1 MSVSV
6 VLMRSQSTFP
16 LLIPRI
22 HNVFFS
28 LDCIYVFFFFSF
40 LFGFSHLSIIY
51 HMWCY
56 LYLFLLL
63 FTDVF
68 QQIWEY
74 LSLNVL
80 IISCLFSNTF
90 PSHLLQTPFSG
101 FFPNGSNKVW
111 PVGSVGERLGGEKE
125 EAWVFLLL
133 LYVTVILWM
142 GGTYCCLRGSAAP
155 SGTHPGCSWLLD
167 PTFLVTPHPSRVL
180 PT

>member
-22 HNVFFS
+22 HNVFFP
-28 LDCIYVFFFFSF
+28 LDCIYGFFFFFSLWLQPF
-40 LFGFSHLSIIY
+40 EYNIPHVVLFIFI
-51 HMWCY
+51 
-56 LYLFLLL
+56 LLA
-63 FTDVF
+63 VHRCISK
-68 QQIWEY
+68 IWEY

-155 SGTHPGCSWLLD
+155 SGTHPGCSWLSD

-180 PT
+180 HT